1 MATISGQL
9 KDASVKG
16 KPRDLMNIIFN
27 VAPTDTPFMTMCGK
41 SRAVQT
47 LHEWQTDTL
56 ADPAENS
63 ALEGSDVN
71 GFVASATTELSNKT
85 QILSKAINV
94 SATAQAIEQAGVDK
108 QYNYQ
113 MALRMKELKK
123 DLEFALLQN
132 KLERADNGTNQGRLM
147 RGLPTWMQTNWNVG
161 ASTGAIAVPSSK
173 ACTAG
178 TARVPDEATVK
189 NVLTK
194 IYESGGD
201 PDRIMM
207 APAIRVKMSE
217 VLNGGATRME
227 NVDKKK
233 ATAVIDVYVS
243 DFGSIKLIP
252 NRVQAKV
259 DYSKSCAF
267 ILDPQYW
274 KVAYLRGFREE
285 RLAHTGDNMK
295 GHIVVECTL
304 EARNDASSG
313 MIADLDVTAG

>member
-9 KDASVKG
+9 KDSQIKG
-16 KPRDLMNIIFN
+16 KPRDLMDLIFD
-27 VAPTDTPFMTMCGK
+27 VAPTDTPFLTMCGK
-41 SRAVQT
+41 SSASQT

-56 ADPAENS
+56 ADPGENS
-63 ALEGSDVN
+63 ALEGAEVTT
-71 GFVASATTELSNKT
+71 FQASNTTELSNKT
-85 QILSKAINV
+85 QILTKAINV
-94 SATAQAIEQAGVDK
+94 SGTAQAVDQAGVGK

-113 MALRMKELKK
+113 LARRMKELKK
-123 DLEFALLQN
+123 DLEYALLQN
-132 KLERADNGTNQGRLM
+132 KLERTDNGTSQGRLM
-147 RGLPTWMQTNWNVG
+147 RGLPTWFQTNYSVG
-161 ASTGAIAVPSSK
+161 AGSGKAAIPGSAPCV
-173 ACTAG
+173 AG
-178 TARVPDEATVK
+178 TARVPDEDTLK
-189 NVLTK
+189 GVLTK

-243 DFGSIKLIP
+243 DFGTLKLMP
-252 NRVQAKV
+252 NRVQAKEA
-259 DYSKSCAF
+259 YSKTCAF

-313 MIADLDVTAG
+313 MIADLAVTAG